1 MSPHTEPQK
10 NRAEEL
16 HTGSPESRRGHD
28 AWWWRHL
35 PILLITTML
44 TIAIILEATVVPP
57 LAWPV
62 KLPLALM
69 LVLYAWAP
77 RLHKGRS
84 H

>member
-10 NRAEEL
+10 DRAEEPQ
-16 HTGSPESRRGHD
+16 TGSPQSTGGHD
-28 AWWWRHL
+28 SWWWRHL

-44 TIAIILEATVVPP
+44 IIAILLEVTVVPP

-69 LVLYAWAP
+69 LALYAWAP
-77 RLHKGRS
+77 RLHKGGS
-84 H
+84 P